1 MQFLNSIFNNNER
14 RNRRNARNRTNP
26 SRSSNSQ
33 NRGNRNASDQ
43 QRNDTNANRPQPP
56 QMNNPFEFFQQF
68 VNQPEHTAT
77 AAFGF
82 GENGQTHTH
91 DPLQPSRAAP
101 PADSK
106 AIRQLPVVSV
116 SPEDLVDENNREC
129 CICFEE
135 NKLHD
140 KVMRLPCA
148 HIYHPVSFVG
158 ITLFVLTILDFLHY
172 SS

>member
-1 MQFLNSIFNNNER
+1 MQFLNNLFNNNER
-14 RNRRNARNRTNP
+14 RNRRNARNRSNP
-26 SRSSNSQ
+26 SQTSTGQ
-33 NRGNRNASDQ
+33 NRDNRNASRSNP
-43 QRNDTNANRPQPP
+43 QRNDTNANANTNRPQPP

-68 VNQPEHTAT
+68 MHQPEHAA

-82 GENGQTHTH
+82 GGNGQTQTH
-91 DPLQPSRAAP
+91 DPQQPSRAAP

-148 HIYHPVSFVG
+148 HIYHPVS
-158 ITLFVLTILDFLHY
+158 LH
-172 SS
+172 

>member
-14 RNRRNARNRTNP
+14 RNRRNARNRSNP
-26 SRSSNSQ
+26 TQSSTTQ
-33 NRGNRNASDQ
+33 NRQ
-43 QRNDTNANRPQPP
+43 QRNDTNGNNANRPQPP

-68 VNQPEHTAT
+68 MHQPEHAAA

-82 GENGQTHTH
+82 GDNGQTHTH
-91 DPLQPSRAAP
+91 DPQQPSRAAP

-148 HIYHPVSFVG
+148 HIYHPVSLIG
-158 ITLFVLTILDFLHY
+158 II
-172 SS
+172 